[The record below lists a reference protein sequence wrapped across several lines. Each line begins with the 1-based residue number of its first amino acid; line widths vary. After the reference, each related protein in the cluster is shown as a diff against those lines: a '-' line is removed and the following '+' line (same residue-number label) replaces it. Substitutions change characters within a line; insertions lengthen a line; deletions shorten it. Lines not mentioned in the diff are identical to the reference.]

1 MSHRRDRDWSQDEQ
15 ALRVAPPHVPGGT
28 QPAAYAV
35 ARPASQTPSGT
46 FDAAK
51 RIGRHYVVER
61 VIGQGGMGHVVKAV
75 HDLTGQVVAIKTLS
89 PHLAEDPGLR
99 QRFIQEA
106 RTLASFD
113 HPNLIP
119 LYTFLEENGQF
130 FLVMQFI
137 DGQDL
142 DSMFR
147 GTRGLDL
154 SFTVSVFYQTLDGLA
169 YAHRHGVVHRDIKPA
184 NILVM
189 QDGRVKLTD
198 FGIAR
203 ISGGNRLTKAGV
215 PVGTV
220 FYMAPEQVQGAEAEP
235 RADLY
240 AAGVSLFEVLTGR
253 LPFEGD
259 DYAVRKGH
267 VETPPPDPRIYRPDI
282 PPELVNIIQ
291 KAMAKRPEERFQ
303 TAEAFRDALGLIA
316 ENMGYQDGLPWD
328 NEERPTI
335 QEVPAVVIPTAQAR
349 PIPAGAVAQHTP
361 QVKPPAPIPVAES
374 RKRPENPPFQAA
386 SGSANALTGQPVMAG
401 HPAHPAVSPG
411 SGSYPAAQKNSHPRA
426 ATATPNHPY
435 PTAEHAARSAKNNPP
450 PQAYAASSAVLPKAP
465 LFLSSPPVR
474 PTHAAAPARIL
485 TRDGAE
491 MILIRAGSFWMG
503 HNKLDPDAR
512 PLRELYLNDYYVDR
526 YPVTNELYQRFVS
539 ETGYPP
545 PTHWWDPRKHNGLF
559 YPLEQSTHPI
569 TNIRYEDAL
578 VYCQWA
584 GKRLP
589 TEAEWEKA
597 CRHTDQRLFP
607 WGDHWQEG
615 RANFGR
621 PSTSPVNQFPQ
632 GQSPYGVFDLLGN
645 VWEWV
650 ADWYTADA
658 YRHLPPKNPRGPAHG
673 QYRIVRGGSHSD
685 RPGTIHVITRGFRPP
700 DLPGSSLGFRCAM
713 DIPDLSTP
721 P

>member
-1 MSHRRDRDWSQDEQ
+1 MSHRRDRDWPQDEQ
-15 ALRVAPPHVPGGT
+15 ALRAAPPHASGG
-28 QPAAYAV
+28 QPATHAV
-35 ARPASQTPSGT
+35 VRQTSQTPSGT
-46 FDAAK
+46 LDAAK

-106 RTLASFD
+106 RTLAAFD

-154 SFTVSVFYQTLDGLA
+154 SFSVSVFYQTLDGLA

-267 VETPPPDPRIYRPDI
+267 VESPAPDPRIYRPDI

-291 KAMAKRPEERFQ
+291 KAMAKRPEDRFQ
-303 TAEAFRDALGLIA
+303 TAEAFRDALRIDRGEYGI
-316 ENMGYQDGLPWD
+316 PR
-328 NEERPTI
+328 RPALGQRGAPDDTRSACRDD
-335 QEVPAVVIPTAQAR
+335 PRRTSPPDSCCRAVRATFCCSRQA
-349 PIPAGAVAQHTP
+349 
-361 QVKPPAPIPVAES
+361 KPPAPIPVAES

-386 SGSANALTGQPVMAG
+386 SGSVNRTHWTARDG
-401 HPAHPAVSPG
+401 G
-411 SGSYPAAQKNSHPRA
+411 SSCSSCGFARVRVLSSGPKNSHPRA

-435 PTAEHAARSAKNNPP
+435 STAELDCAFRQKQPP
-450 PQAYAASSAVLPKAP
+450 PPKPTP
-465 LFLSSPPVR
+465 LLRLFCP
-474 PTHAAAPARIL
+474 
-485 TRDGAE
+485 
-491 MILIRAGSFWMG
+491 
-503 HNKLDPDAR
+503 KLRCFCLRRLCAR
-512 PLRELYLNDYYVDR
+512 PMQPLPLVSLR
-526 YPVTNELYQRFVS
+526 VTE
-539 ETGYPP
+539 
-545 PTHWWDPRKHNGLF
+545 PR
-559 YPLEQSTHPI
+559 
-569 TNIRYEDAL
+569 
-578 VYCQWA
+578 
-584 GKRLP
+584 
-589 TEAEWEKA
+589 
-597 CRHTDQRLFP
+597 
-607 WGDHWQEG
+607 
-615 RANFGR
+615 
-621 PSTSPVNQFPQ
+621 
-632 GQSPYGVFDLLGN
+632 
-645 VWEWV
+645 
-650 ADWYTADA
+650 
-658 YRHLPPKNPRGPAHG
+658 
-673 QYRIVRGGSHSD
+673 
-685 RPGTIHVITRGFRPP
+685 
-700 DLPGSSLGFRCAM
+700 
-713 DIPDLSTP
+713 
-721 P
+721 

>member
-1 MSHRRDRDWSQDEQ
+1 MSQRRNRDWPRDEQ
-15 ALRVAPPHVPGGT
+15 TLRAAHA
-28 QPAAYAV
+28 PAAGGVPAPAAPV
-35 ARPASQTPSGT
+35 ASRTASSGSSGALETPR
-46 FDAAK
+46 

-106 RTLASFD
+106 RTLAAFD

-169 YAHRHGVVHRDIKPA
+169 YAHRYGVVHRDIKPA

-203 ISGGNRLTKAGV
+203 IAGGNRLTKAGV

-240 AAGVSLFEVLTGR
+240 AVGVSLFEVLTGR

-267 VETPPPDPRIYRPDI
+267 VETPPPDPRMYRSEI
-282 PPELVNIIQ
+282 PPEMVNIIQ
-291 KAMAKRPEERFQ
+291 KAMAKRPEDRFQ
-303 TAEAFRDALGLIA
+303 TAESFRDALGLIA

-328 NEERPTI
+328 SEDRPTL
-335 QEVPAVVIPTAQAR
+335 QEMPAVMVPPAQAR
-349 PIPAGAVAQHTP
+349 SKPTVSPQLTAKSHGALPTEH
-361 QVKPPAPIPVAES
+361 
-374 RKRPENPPFQAA
+374 RKRPERSVVPPQAA
-386 SGSANALTGQPVMAG
+386 GIGPG
-401 HPAHPAVSPG
+401 HPAHPAVSSG
-411 SGSYPAAQKNSHPRA
+411 SGSYPSARPGYPQQRPAPSPSRA
-426 ATATPNHPY
+426 Y
-435 PTAEHAARSAKNNPP
+435 PTTEGNAPQGAAPLSRS
-450 PQAYAASSAVLPKAP
+450 PQPSPKAP
-465 LFLSSPPVR
+465 LFLSSPPAR
-474 PTHAAAPARIL
+474 PTHAAAPSRIL

-503 HNKLDPDAR
+503 HGKLDPDAR

-526 YPVTNELYQRFVS
+526 YPVTNELYQRFIS

-545 PTHWWDPRKHNGLF
+545 PTHWWEPRKHNGLY
-559 YPLEQSTHPI
+559 YPPEQASHPI

-607 WGDHWQEG
+607 WGDTWQDG

-621 PSTSPVNQFPQ
+621 PSTTPVYQCPQ
-632 GQSPYGVFDLLGN
+632 GQSPYGVADLLGN

-650 ADWYTADA
+650 ADWYAADA
-658 YRHLPPKNPRGPAHG
+658 YRHIPSKNPRGPAHG

-685 RPGTIHVITRGFRPP
+685 RPGTIYVVTRGFRPP
-700 DLPGSSLGFRCAM
+700 ELPGSSLGFRCAM

-721 P
+721 S